1 MVPYTEMKNMLAK
14 QPKKKDQRFL
24 YESAQ
29 FEMPMRNPHRDGK
42 NETGT
47 LAFQSPARWHIL
59 GMFAVTP

>member
-1 MVPYTEMKNMLAK
+1 MLAK
-14 QPKKKDQRFL
+14 QPRKKDQGFL
-24 YESAQ
+24 YESGQ